1 MTECPGGRKRFESVA
16 NQYVVADRDQ
26 LFLLPPAMR
35 DWLPENHL
43 AWFVLDVLEAI
54 DTDKFHGRYV
64 HAGPGRPAHHPDQ
77 MLALLIYAYA
87 NGVRSSRQIQRLCS
101 SDVAYRVI
109 CAGKIPDHATI
120 ARFRAEHEEAFKE
133 MFVEVLRLC
142 AAAGLASLGT
152 VAIDGTKI
160 AANAALSANREVEWI
175 RAEVER
181 ILREADKTDTSERT
195 LFGRRAGNELPPEL
209 ARRSSRLAHLR
220 AAQMELQ
227 ARQARVEAEAA
238 ERTAADRAAAD
249 QGLLRKGSRP
259 TKDHYAEL
267 ARARIDVEVFR
278 QRAAERAAR
287 RARNPHA
294 RQPKPGSQR
303 EQRLLKAEARLQAAE
318 AAMAEAVKA
327 AKVNVTD
334 PQSQVMHDK
343 SGYLQGYN
351 AQAAVNPHQIVLAN
365 AVTQEC
371 NDYYQFVP
379 MLDSVQR
386 NARLVGI
393 AGPVGRLLADA
404 GYWSEDNATAAGPD
418 RLIATTN
425 IRKLRLA
432 AREMG
437 VPVGP
442 PPMSA
447 TPLEAMEHRLRTAEG
462 AAAYAIR
469 SQTVEP
475 VFGTIKENLGCRR
488 FARRGFSAVQSEW
501 NLVCAVH
508 NLLKLFRQP
517 GRLRPTALVRVTV

>member
-1 MTECPGGRKRFESVA
+1 MECRLRIQGMA

-35 DWLPENHL
+35 DWLPEGHL
-43 AWFVLDVLEAI
+43 AWFVLDVVDAI

-64 HAGPGRPAHHPDQ
+64 HAGPGRPAYHPDQ

-87 NGVRSSRQIQRLCS
+87 TGVRSSRQIQRLCA
-101 SDVAYRVI
+101 SDIAYRVI

-133 MFVEVLRLC
+133 VFVEALRLC

-152 VAIDGTKI
+152 VVIDGTKI
-160 AANAALSANREVEWI
+160 AANAARSANREAEWV

-195 LFGRRAGNELPPEL
+195 LFGRRASHELPPKL

-220 AAQMELQ
+220 AAQAELQ

-238 ERTAADRAAAD
+238 ERTAPDRAAAEE
-249 QGLLRKGSRP
+249 GLLRKGSRP
-259 TKDHYAEL
+259 TRDPYAEL
-267 ARARIDVEVFR
+267 ARARIDVEVFG

-287 RARNPHA
+287 RARNPRA
-294 RQPKPGSQR
+294 RQPQPGNQR
-303 EQRLLKAEARLQAAE
+303 EQRLLAAEARLQAAE
-318 AAMAEAVKA
+318 AAVAEAVKT

-334 PQSQVMHDK
+334 PQSLVMHDK
-343 SGYLQGYN
+343 NGYLQGYN
-351 AQAAVNPHQIVLAN
+351 AQGAVNQHQIVLAN
-365 AVTQEC
+365 TVTQEC

-379 MLDSVQR
+379 MVGSVQC

-393 AGPVGRLLADA
+393 GGQVGRVLADA

-418 RLIATTN
+418 RLIATTSS
-425 IRKLRLA
+425 REQRLA

-437 VPVGP
+437 VAVGP
-442 PPMSA
+442 PPENA
-447 TPLEAMEHRLRTAEG
+447 TPLEAMEHQLRTAEG
-462 AAAYAIR
+462 AAAYAMR
-469 SQTVEP
+469 FQTVEP
-475 VFGTIKENLGCRR
+475 VFGDIKENLGFRR
-488 FARRGFSAVQSEW
+488 FARRGLAAAQSEW
-501 NLVCAVH
+501 NLMCAIH
-508 NLLKLFRQP
+508 NLLKLARHL
-517 GRLRPTALVRVTV
+517 GRLRPATLVSVTV